1 MKYDIDDLLK
11 EAYKSREFQ
20 EENRPSN
27 ILNQETIS
35 RMREINNMK
44 KAKRSKFR
52 LVTKLAVGLACVG
65 VIVSVSTVTYSA
77 MTKSNNNYYRIEM
90 DDGKTVEI
98 LTSMHYKD
106 LPQDKLPKVESGSSL
121 IPMTWDELEGLL
133 GFSLLGGASE
143 TDDKVYYFT
152 YLNKDNSI
160 ASVHLWIPDYKLL
173 GEALYS
179 EEGDKY
185 YSDKINL
192 SIDIIDAQEE
202 SEHNGPHYSTDAWGG
217 KQYEET
223 YYIKSLDTE
232 AVFYHPEHDENNVTA
247 TFGYDGVYYTLQGY
261 NVTSEEMKEVIEN
274 MK

>member
-35 RMREINNMK
+35 RMREINNMTK
-44 KAKRSKFR
+44 TSKLRIFAKF
-52 LVTKLAVGLACVG
+52 AVGLACVG
-65 VIVSVSTVTYSA
+65 VIVGVSTVTYSA
-77 MTKSNNNYYRIEM
+77 MTKSQNNYYRIEM
-90 DDGKTVEI
+90 DDDITVEI

-106 LPQDKLPKVESGSSL
+106 LPQDKLPKVESGSGML
-121 IPMTWDELEGLL
+121 PMTWDEVEGAL

-143 TDDKVYYFT
+143 TYDKVYYDT
-152 YLNKDNSI
+152 SLNKDNSI
-160 ASVHLWIPDYKLL
+160 AAVYLWIPDYKLL

-192 SIDIIDAQEE
+192 VIDIIDVQAE
-202 SEHNGPHYSTDAWGG
+202 SDNDGPYYSTDAWGG

-232 AVFYHPEHDENNVTA
+232 AVLYHPEYDENNVTA
-247 TFGYDGVYYTLQGY
+247 TFGYDGVYYTLQGF
-261 NVTSEEMKEVIEN
+261 NVTPEEMKEVIEN